1 MDKFTG
7 MKIFVRIIQL
17 GSFTAVAAELGISQ
31 SSVSKKI
38 SALENSLG
46 AALLIRSNRLVRLT
60 EIGTNYYEYCQSI
73 LNLLE
78 EAESQTKDYV
88 SKPKGNL
95 KINLPVTFGRIHV
108 IPHIAGFIKEYPDIN
123 IELSF
128 LDRRIDLK
136 GDGFDLAIRIGTLP
150 DSSLIARPLGYSP
163 RIVVASP
170 FYIEKYG
177 KPHSLDDLKQ
187 HNCLIYTNLSSI
199 NIWHFTSNNQKFS
212 VQIKGTLQSN
222 CSDAILECT
231 RSGVGIAVL
240 PYWFIQH
247 HLDDETLVPLLE
259 DMIPVEFPINAIYP
273 NKNYIPNKIKCFIDY
288 MKHQYD
294 RTPVIKT

>member
-95 KINLPVTFGRIHV
+95 K
-108 IPHIAGFIKEYPDIN
+108 
-123 IELSF
+123 
-128 LDRRIDLK
+128 
-136 GDGFDLAIRIGTLP
+136 
-150 DSSLIARPLGYSP
+150 
-163 RIVVASP
+163 
-170 FYIEKYG
+170 
-177 KPHSLDDLKQ
+177 
-187 HNCLIYTNLSSI
+187 
-199 NIWHFTSNNQKFS
+199 
-212 VQIKGTLQSN
+212 
-222 CSDAILECT
+222 
-231 RSGVGIAVL
+231 
-240 PYWFIQH
+240 
-247 HLDDETLVPLLE
+247 
-259 DMIPVEFPINAIYP
+259 
-273 NKNYIPNKIKCFIDY
+273 
-288 MKHQYD
+288 
-294 RTPVIKT
+294 